1 MKFYPLPPL
10 LFFFSVFMII
20 MASIADLTPISR
32 PDYIAWTG
40 WFLVVAGMTFS
51 YSGSILFNK
60 LRTNISTFKDP
71 DKLVISGPFKI
82 SRNPMYVGMVAAM
95 LGTTL
100 VAATYVG
107 MAFLI
112 LFIMIVATV
121 YIPFEEGRMIAVFG
135 EEYEEYCLKVRRW
148 L

>member
-1 MKFYPLPPL
+1 MKFYPLPPA
-10 LFFFSVFMII
+10 LFFFSIFLTV

-32 PDYIAWTG
+32 PEYLKWSG
-40 WFLVVAGMTFS
+40 WFLIVAGITFS
-51 YSGSILFNK
+51 YSGSILFSRLK
-60 LRTNISTFKDP
+60 TNISTFKDP
-71 DKLVISGPFKI
+71 NKLVISGPFRI
-82 SRNPMYVGMVAAM
+82 SRNPMYVGMITTL

-107 MAFLI
+107 IACML
-112 LFIMIVATV
+112 LFVMIVATV

-135 EEYEEYCLKVRRW
+135 KEYEEYCLKVRRW

>member
-1 MKFYPLPPL
+1 MKFYPLPPI
-10 LFFFSVFMII
+10 LFFFSIFVII
-20 MASIADLTPISR
+20 AASLADLTPINR
-32 PDYIAWTG
+32 PDYIKWTG
-40 WFLVVAGMTFS
+40 WFLIVAGTAFC
-51 YSGSILFNK
+51 YSGSILFNRLK
-60 LRTNISTFKDP
+60 TNISTFDDP

-95 LGTTL
+95 LGATL
-100 VAATYVG
+100 VAATYIG
-107 MAFLI
+107 ISFLI

-121 YIPFEEGRMIAVFG
+121 YIPFEEGRMLAVFG